1 MELREQ
7 IASYRPENEQE
18 EKDKQQLLAWLDSGI
33 DLYSR
38 ECSAAHLTAS
48 AWVVSPD
55 RKQVLMAYHKL
66 YNSWA
71 WTGGHADGEGI
82 YAMLPGGKQW
92 RKAGLMG

>member
-48 AWVVSPD
+48 AWIVSPD
-55 RKQVLMAYHKL
+55 RKQVLMAFHRL
-66 YNSWA
+66 YNSWPGPGA
-71 WTGGHADGEGI
+71 TLTAKKI
-82 YAMLPGGKQW
+82 CAMSPGGKLW